1 MSHEGVGA
9 WRLKSFFRQARRF
22 VIFRNGQAS
31 GTDGVLGHAMPGT
44 LGRITQPTGRV
55 LILMGDWCV
64 SGHGGDTE
72 SNEDPGAKQEPQA
85 ERERRAEGWKKE
97 KHKQEEWCAHLT
109 EPANG

>member
-64 SGHGGDTE
+64 SGNGGDTE
-72 SNEDPGAKQEPQA
+72 SNEDPDANQGHVA
-85 ERERRAEGWKKE
+85 ESKRRADGKK
-97 KHKQEEWCAHLT
+97 KKYQHRSGVPT
-109 EPANG
+109 